1 MGSTKGPKG
10 PFLLTEFLWVKYIH
24 NGTISNSHPCGYN
37 SNQSHEIRNWSTYT
51 GSTGQLQQPGAGH
64 RSEVQRGMAAWSKKL
79 TGRLPEPAS
88 GKATHWIWEFDC
100 ERDQVFLQDGDP
112 VYLLVHDLDHVPII
126 TGLDNSTD
134 IDPAAFQTQGDTIN
148 TWVTMI

>member
-1 MGSTKGPKG
+1 MARYQIVTLIDITRSQPDRDDSDTTLLGQQANFNSLLQAIGLRSNVTWLRDPK
-10 PFLLTEFLWVKYIH
+10 KH
-24 NGTISNSHPCGYN
+24 
-37 SNQSHEIRNWSTYT
+37 
-51 GSTGQLQQPGAGH
+51 
-64 RSEVQRGMAAWSKKL
+64 

-100 ERDQVFLQDGDP
+100 ERDEVFLQDGDP